1 MNLNLKGKKALV
13 TGASSGLG
21 AAAAKMLAQE
31 GANVII
37 CSRNIDKLK
46 ATATLI
52 KESTNSDIK
61 IIKADV
67 SLDSD
72 IKSLAEKTDQVDI
85 LVSNA
90 GGPPPGQLTEHD
102 NSKWTEASKLVLFS
116 AINLTNVFIDNMI
129 KQKWGRLIYITSIG
143 VMQPVDDLILSNTFR
158 AGVTGFCKTVSN
170 NYAQYGITANC
181 VCPGFTDT
189 ERLNKLLEN
198 RAEQAGTTIEEV
210 VKNISGSIPV
220 NRLGHPDELASL
232 ITFLASDKASYITGS
247 SIAVDGG
254 FNRALI

>member
-1 MNLNLKGKKALV
+1 MDLNLEGKKALI

-31 GANVII
+31 GADVII

-52 KESTNSDIK
+52 KESTDSDIK

-72 IKSLAEKTDQVDI
+72 IKSLAEQTGRVDI

-102 NSKWTEASKLVLFS
+102 DSKWIEASKLVLFS
-116 AINLTNVFIDNMI
+116 AVNLTNAFIDNMI
-129 KQKWGRLIYITSIG
+129 EQKWGRLIYITSIG

-189 ERLNKLLEN
+189 ERLKELLKN
-198 RAEQAGTTIEEV
+198 RAEQADTTIEEI
-210 VKNISGSIPV
+210 VKNISGTIPV
-220 NRLGHPDELASL
+220 NRLGQPDELASL
-232 ITFLASDKASYITGS
+232 ITFLASDKAAYITGS